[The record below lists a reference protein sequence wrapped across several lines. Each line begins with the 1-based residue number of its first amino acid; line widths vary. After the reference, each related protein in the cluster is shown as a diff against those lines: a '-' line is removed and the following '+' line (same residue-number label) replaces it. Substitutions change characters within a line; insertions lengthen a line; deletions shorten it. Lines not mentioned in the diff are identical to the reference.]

1 MSGTPKY
8 RLVTRSDFDGLVC
21 ALLLQE
27 LDLIDDILFVHPKDM
42 QDGKIPITDRD
53 ITTNLPYA
61 DGVYLAFDHHM
72 SEAIR
77 NDVIREN
84 HIIDPYA
91 PSAARVVYNY
101 YGGLEVFPHVDLDLL
116 DAVDQADTA
125 DFTRSEILE
134 PTGWVLLGFI
144 TDPRTGLGRYR
155 DFRISNYQ
163 LMLDLVGYCK
173 NLPVEEILQLSD
185 VRERCELYFEQQE
198 RFQKQLQR
206 CAKVYRNLVVLDL
219 RGEEEIHVGTRFMVY
234 ALFPECNISIHVVW
248 GLKQRNTVFAVGKSI
263 LNRTSKTVIGP
274 LMLKY
279 GGGGHGSAGTCQ
291 IPNDRAPAVL
301 EELIEIITTAG

>member
-27 LDLIDDILFVHPKDM
+27 LDMIDDILFVHPKDM

-53 ITTNLPYA
+53 ITTNLPYV

-77 NDVIREN
+77 NDIIQPN

-91 PSAARVVYNY
+91 PSAARVVYNF
-101 YGGLEVFPHVDLDLL
+101 YGGLEAFECVDLDLL

-125 DFTRSEILE
+125 DFTRSDILE
-134 PTGWVLLGFI
+134 PKGWALLGFI
-144 TDPRTGLGRYR
+144 TDPRTGLGRFR

-163 LMLDLVGYCK
+163 LMLDLVDYCK
-173 NLPVEEILQLSD
+173 KLSVEEILQIPD

-198 RFQKQLQR
+198 HFQAQLRR
-206 CAKVYRNLVVLDL
+206 CATVHQNLVILDL
-219 RGEEEIHVGTRFMVY
+219 RGEEKIYAGNRFMVY
-234 ALFPECNISIHVVW
+234 ALFPECNISIHVMW

-279 GGGGHGSAGTCQ
+279 GGGGHGAAGTCQ
-291 IPNDRAPAVL
+291 IPNDRAASVL
-301 EELIEIITTAG
+301 QELIEIITTAG